1 MLQLKI
7 YFENQDVT
15 LELLN
20 LESMVSFHLNHV
32 GEDKS
37 LILESNKVQDDSIVY
52 DRLINLWQSLKP
64 INAESIEKVE
74 IIENNAVVYTIKG
87 TIHSIVYN
95 IDFKD
100 ERVGESLTFNYLD

>member
-1 MLQLKI
+1 
-7 YFENQDVT
+7 
-15 LELLN
+15 
-20 LESMVSFHLNHV
+20 MVSFHLNYV

-64 INAESIEKVE
+64 INVESIEKIE
-74 IIENNAVVYTIKG
+74 IIENNTVVYVIKG